1 MWLSDT
7 QKIGVGLTVFGLFF
21 MLLGVLMLFDS
32 GLLAIGNI
40 MFLAGLFL
48 LIGIQ
53 KTYAFFAR
61 PQKLRGTLC
70 FFGGILLVFVRW
82 PVVGMGVEVFGFVNL
97 FGDFFPVVV
106 SFMRKLPIIG
116 PILNT
121 PGVSKVVDM
130 ISGKKLPV

>member
-1 MWLSDT
+1 
-7 QKIGVGLTVFGLFF
+7 